1 MSALQPFSR
10 VAGFGEPGLQGGPNK
25 TINFGNLGT
34 RDEELGDCA
43 TYWQW
48 SFSVSYQKAV
58 F

>member
-43 TYWQW
+43 TYGH
-48 SFSVSYQKAV
+48 
-58 F
+58 